1 METRNLELLR
11 SKLEG
16 AGLDAVVAVNKKS
29 VVYLSDAP
37 TAWSDWQQRR
47 ADGPSICFVVWP
59 AKGDPVLIVGEL
71 EREVT
76 AECAWIPRLE
86 CYAEYAETPYEKLG
100 KVLDDLG
107 LRGKRVGIEKRAVG
121 AAYWEALTKAHRDTT
136 FIEAGP
142 LLDSVRAQKTEA
154 EVRIMRRACAL
165 LDRAFLSV
173 FSRARPGMTEL
184 ELDTA
189 MRASLI
195 GMGASAADGNLL
207 SGGRAMVIHRA
218 PVRKPIET
226 GDIVRTDYTAFFDG
240 RAANLS
246 RVFVV
251 GKPSQEQ
258 RAIYQSLREIE
269 VDVFNYIK
277 PGVRALDLWN
287 FYVRRVEMHGFKA
300 DLPLLGH
307 NIGAELHEEPM
318 IAQSDTGTLECG
330 MVVCVEPFLRKQYQ
344 IQDQLLITT
353 TGTELLSKDFDTR
366 EMFVIE

>member
-154 EVRIMRRACAL
+154 EISIFRQACSM
-165 LDRAFLSV
+165 LDRVYLSV
-173 FSRARPGMTEL
+173 FSRARPGTTEL
-184 ELDTA
+184 ELHTA
-189 MRASLI
+189 MLETADSM
-195 GMGASAADGNLL
+195 GMSDTFGNLL
-207 SGGRAMVIHRA
+207 SGDRAMVVHRSPMRRA
-218 PVRKPIET
+218 IKP
-226 GDIVRTDYTAFFDG
+226 GDIIRTDYISFWRG

-251 GKPSQEQ
+251 GEPSQEQ
-258 RAIYQSLREIE
+258 KTIYRSLREVELE
-269 VDVFNYIK
+269 VYEHIK
-277 PGVRALDLWN
+277 PGLRAFDLWN
-287 FYVRRVEMHGFKA
+287 FYIRRVETRGFKV

-307 NIGAELHEEPM
+307 NIGTEAHEEPM
-318 IAQSDTGTLECG
+318 IAQADTGALESR
-330 MVVCVEPFLRKQYQ
+330 MVICVEPFFGKQYQ
-344 IQDQLLITT
+344 IQDQLLITSN
-353 TGTELLSKDFDTR
+353 GIELLSNGFPTE
-366 EMFVIE
+366 EMFVVE